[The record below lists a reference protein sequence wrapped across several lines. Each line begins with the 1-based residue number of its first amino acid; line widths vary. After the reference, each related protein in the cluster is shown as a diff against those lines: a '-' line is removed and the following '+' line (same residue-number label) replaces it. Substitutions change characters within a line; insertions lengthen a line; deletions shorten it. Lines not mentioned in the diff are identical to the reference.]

1 MTSDRGTKSVTAEE
15 SVPLGNESAEKKKAF
30 SVMITVT
37 QVWRKEEYVY
47 WCVLLKKIIVA
58 IGMTAG
64 VLCNMYTE

>member
-1 MTSDRGTKSVTAEE
+1 
-15 SVPLGNESAEKKKAF
+15 
-30 SVMITVT
+30 MITVT